1 MARTPSTMLELGTKA
16 PDFSLPN
23 VVTGKTVTL
32 SDYKDKEAMLVI
44 FMCNHCPYVKNIKEG
59 LVEFAEDY
67 ADRSLGIVAISSNDI
82 ENYPDDSPEKMAEE
96 AQKFGYPFPYLYDET
111 QEVAKKYRAA
121 CTPDFFLF
129 DSDRNLV
136 YRGQFDDSRPGN
148 DMPVT
153 GEDLRNAVD
162 KLLDEG
168 EVVETQKP
176 SLGCNI
182 KWKAGNQP
190 DYFG

>member
-1 MARTPSTMLELGTKA
+1 MARTPSTMLELGTNA

-23 VVTGKTVTL
+23 VVNDETVTL
-32 SDYKDKEAMLVI
+32 SDYDDKEALLVM
-44 FMCNHCPYVKNIKEG
+44 FMCNHCPFVKNIKEG

-67 ADRSLGIVAISSNDI
+67 ADRSLGIVAISSNDV
-82 ENYPDDSPEKMAEE
+82 ENYPDDSPEKMAED
-96 AQKFGYPFPYLYDET
+96 ARHFGYPFPYLYDET
-111 QEVAKKYRAA
+111 QEAAKKYRAA

-129 DSDRNLV
+129 DNERNLV

-148 DMPVT
+148 DIPVT

-162 KLLDEG
+162 KLLNEG
-168 EVVETQKP
+168 EVVENQKP
-176 SLGCNI
+176 SIGCNI